1 MRPAFAW
8 LALPAAGAAA
18 CIVRPPPPPVST
30 WAEAQQA
37 PADIPLGPSVP
48 AVVRVDQSRRFQT
61 LEGFGASIA
70 WHHDKIVPVAPDG
83 MYELLFRDLG
93 IDILRLRNRYQR
105 RSKPGD
111 GNIAQDVEI
120 VRKATAALGRPI
132 KILMSSWSPPAELKA
147 NHAEDCSGN
156 ADCTLAK
163 ESGKFVYEKFADF
176 WRESLVYYESQGIV
190 PEWISLENEPSFI
203 PPFWEG
209 CKFEPSETD
218 RYPGYDK
225 ALVAVHG
232 ALAKLPRPP
241 KLIGP
246 EVLGIHWGTLQ
257 KFVAAMDMSL
267 VYGVAHHIYE
277 KGNDG
282 VWDWKNPGPDS
293 FVDEMRAA
301 AALSGKPLFQTEF
314 HTDEDG
320 GYKGG
325 LGGFETAWLIHHSLV
340 EEGVAAWLYWDL
352 IWTGGGLVAMD
363 PKPPQIRDQYYS
375 VRHYARFTDPG
386 DVRVDARSDTPRVI
400 ASAFQ
405 SPRGD
410 RLTIVVLN
418 TGDKAADVRVDS
430 GAFVAG
436 SSAVYRTVYRPKES
450 QRWKELGPLATGG
463 TIPLHPRAVATIVLS
478 R

>member
-1 MRPAFAW
+1 MRVACVLLVG
-8 LALPAAGAAA
+8 LAVGVG
-18 CIVRPPPPPVST
+18 CIIRPPPPPVSA
-30 WAEAQQA
+30 WAQA
-37 PADIPLGPSVP
+37 GAAAGDIPLGPTVP
-48 AVVRVDQSRRFQT
+48 ATVRIDQGRRFQT
-61 LEGFGASIA
+61 LEGFGASVA
-70 WHHDKIVPVAPDG
+70 WHHDKIVPAAPDG

-105 RSKPGD
+105 RTKKSD
-111 GNIAQDVEI
+111 GKIAEDVEI
-120 VRKATAALGRPI
+120 VRKATAALGRPP

-147 NHAEDCSGN
+147 NNAEDCNNN

-163 ESGKFVYEKFADF
+163 HDGKFVYDRFAEW
-176 WRESLVYYESQGIV
+176 WRASLVYYESQGIV
-190 PEWISLENEPSFI
+190 PEWVSLENEPSFI

-225 ALVAVHG
+225 ALVAVHA

-257 KFVAAMDMSL
+257 KFVAAMDMNL

-277 KGNDG
+277 RGNDS
-282 VWDWKNPGPDS
+282 VWDWKDPGPDS

-301 AALSGKPLFQTEF
+301 AALTDKPLFQTEF
-314 HTDEDG
+314 HTDDDG

-386 DVRVDARSDTPRVI
+386 DVRVHAASDGTGVI

-405 SPRGD
+405 SPGGD

-418 TGDKAADVRVDS
+418 TGDQAADVRIDG
-430 GAFVAG
+430 GAFAAR
-436 SSAVYRTVYRPKES
+436 SSEVVRTVYRPKQS
-450 QRWKELGPLATGG
+450 LRWQELGALPASGSIPIHSRAAAT
-463 TIPLHPRAVATIVLS
+463 VVL
-478 R
+478 RK